1 MALDT
6 IASKWYSVSMSS
18 GNYRYRTFKKA
29 MRNLII
35 RKIIIVLFSLMDRSG
50 KNRQAINDRFNVIG
64 DIFNRLLTDQWKD
77 YGGIEAA
84 RRNNDPDML
93 NVKCWADN
101 VIV

>member
-1 MALDT
+1 
-6 IASKWYSVSMSS
+6 
-18 GNYRYRTFKKA
+18 